1 MKFVENNLDN
11 IDWKRVSNLFECIG
25 WGYRSPEKI
34 EESFRASSHSCFFY
48 TSDNELIAFGRTV
61 DDGIYYALLVDVV
74 VHPDFQG
81 KGLGRKIVDYLK
93 SKLAGYNF
101 ITLTAA
107 PEKDGFY
114 KKLGWKRQKSAFL
127 WPKDEKQILLH
138 CIPDT
143 ENNSPV

>member
-1 MKFVENNLDN
+1 MKTIQNNLEN
-11 IDWKRVSNLFECIG
+11 VNWRRVSELFESVG

-34 EESFRASSHSCFFY
+34 EESFRASTHTCFIC
-48 TSDNELIAFGRTV
+48 TDKQELVAFGRTV

-81 KGLGRKIVDYLK
+81 KGLGKTVVENLK

-101 ITLTAA
+101 VTLTAA

-114 KKLGWKRQKSAFL
+114 KKMGWKRQKSAFI
-127 WPKDEKQILLH
+127 WPKDEKQEQQH
-138 CIPDT
+138 CLS
-143 ENNSPV
+143 E